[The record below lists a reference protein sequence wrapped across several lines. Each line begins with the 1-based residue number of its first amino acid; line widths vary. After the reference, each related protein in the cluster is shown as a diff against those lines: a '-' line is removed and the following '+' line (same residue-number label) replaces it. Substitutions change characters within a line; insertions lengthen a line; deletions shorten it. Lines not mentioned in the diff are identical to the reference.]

1 MKFLVTF
8 ALCLAAAGASA
19 QEPGQIRVGCHRYI
33 STEIIWDKPS
43 DNFVSDLRAV
53 GYDPVDA
60 FAVATTLCRDPATW
74 RAARRLRRDFAPSCG
89 PIRRARPTRQTS
101 SAASEFVFAAV
112 TRTRATRPSMLSGAW
127 AWTACR

>member
-1 MKFLVTF
+1 MKFLFTF

-60 FAVATTLCRDPATW
+60 FAVATTLCRDPRYLEGGEAL
-74 RAARRLRRDFAPSCG
+74 AEGLR
-89 PIRRARPTRQTS
+89 TLL
-101 SAASEFVFAAV
+101 
-112 TRTRATRPSMLSGAW
+112 RTNPPR
-127 AWTACR
+127 